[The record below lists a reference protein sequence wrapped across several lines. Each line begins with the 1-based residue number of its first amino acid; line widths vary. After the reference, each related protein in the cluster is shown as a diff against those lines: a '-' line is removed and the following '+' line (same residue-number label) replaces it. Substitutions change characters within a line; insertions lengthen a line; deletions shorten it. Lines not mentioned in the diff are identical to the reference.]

1 MSVYNDITHSFS
13 GSDIRPYFL
22 FRDEASAT
30 NIVDRFAHVQQI
42 SISVHSDIGLTRQIG
57 NRFASSVVDGPVTI
71 AGSIV
76 FTLLGESPLL
86 PLARAY
92 RNGLIKKRYT
102 TRLSSIPPFE
112 VPLTNHLPPFDI
124 ILFFNNEYKE
134 GEYVEVQPRSDVVRE
149 PIEETNSQ
157 STIST
162 SFKNQLQPVVSSYK
176 LPIASNSI
184 AIIRNIRFPDTAY
197 NFSIDDMMTELVTQ
211 YIATDFMEPT
221 SFKEYTKTHFNA
233 YYNDKLNEIKGNYD
247 SPSPFNLPTY
257 KGDIQKILN
266 LSSYNK

>member
-92 RNGLIKKRYT
+92 RNGLIKERYAN
-102 TRLSSIPPFE
+102 RLSSIPPFE

-134 GEYVEVQPRSDVVRE
+134 GEYETLSYDVNIVKE
-149 PIEETNSQ
+149 SYDESGN
-157 STIST
+157 
-162 SFKNQLQPVVSSYK
+162 LQPSIPTPTK
-176 LPIASNSI
+176 FRTLPIASNSI

-233 YYNDKLNEIKGNYD
+233 YYNEKLNEIKGDYT
-247 SPSPFNLPTY
+247 STSPFNLPTY

>member
-22 FRDEASAT
+22 FRDEDSAT

-92 RNGLIKKRYT
+92 RNGLIKERYAN
-102 TRLSSIPPFE
+102 RLSSIPPFE

-134 GEYVEVQPRSDVVRE
+134 GEYKKYNFSQKNISSQNIINEVASSIPDSF
-149 PIEETNSQ
+149 
-157 STIST
+157 T
-162 SFKNQLQPVVSSYK
+162 SA
-176 LPIASNSI
+176 PIASNSI

-221 SFKEYTKTHFNA
+221 SFKEYTKIHFNGE
-233 YYNDKLNEIKGNYD
+233 YNDKLNEIKGNYD